1 MSKNFSNRL
10 LPTDTNVLISL
21 GANCLSWVLKKL
33 HETKNV
39 VFLITEDVY
48 KELIDRPFKY
58 DYLKLEIFRYIDLI
72 DEGVIKIVD
81 HDITNIAHELGR
93 LANNTYFS
101 HGENIKILHRGE
113 LSLLAIAKTYNL
125 KFISSDEVI
134 LRLFLEKPLEL
145 KNLLERRLHT
155 YVDFSRRNWEKVID
169 FIGRKVRV
177 LRSAELL
184 YYAFKIG
191 LFDNK
196 INTVSKYIKNARYHY
211 LRGLLYAVKNK
222 GCGISGNEIE
232 SYLRTLF

>member
-1 MSKNFSNRL
+1 MLKNSSSKF

-33 HETKNV
+33 HETKKV

-48 KELIDRPFKY
+48 RELIDRPFKY

-72 DEGVIKIVD
+72 DSGVIRIVD
-81 HDITNIAHELGR
+81 HDITNIAHKLGE

-101 HGENIKILHRGE
+101 HDKSIKILHKGE
-113 LSLLAIAKTYNL
+113 LSLLAIAKMYNL

-134 LRLFLEKPLEL
+134 LRLFLERPLEL

-155 YVDFSRRNWEKVID
+155 YVDFSRRNWERVID
-169 FIGRKVRV
+169 FIGRKIRV
-177 LRSAELL
+177 IRSAELL

-191 LFDNK
+191 LFNNK
-196 INTVSKYIKNARYHY
+196 INIIRKHIRNARYHY

-232 SYLRTLF
+232 AYLRTLL